1 MAARKKKTAAA
12 SPIDKARAQAARAQS
27 RIRDAFESAADS
39 MQERVGSARDQAQ
52 ETWDNL
58 EALFQSRVHKALQQI
73 GVPTGAEIEALTRRV
88 AELSE
93 AVTAL
98 QRRLPKPPRRAARA
112 APKRRARA

>member
-1 MAARKKKTAAA
+1 MAARKKKTADA
-12 SPIDKARAQAARAQS
+12 SPVGMARASAAKAQA

-39 MQERVGSARDQAQ
+39 MQERVGSAREQAQ

-73 GVPTGAEIEALTRRV
+73 GVPTAAEIESLTRRV
-88 AELSE
+88 AELSA

-98 QRRLPKPPRRAARA
+98 ERRLPKPPRGAAMA
-112 APKRRARA
+112 AAKRRRRR

>member
-1 MAARKKKTAAA
+1 MAAHRMKTVAA
-12 SPIDKARAQAARAQS
+12 SPIGKARANAARAQQ

-58 EALFQSRVHKALQQI
+58 EALFQKRVHKALQQI
-73 GVPTGAEIEALTRRV
+73 GVPTSAEIDLLTRRV
-88 AELSE
+88 AELSA

-98 QRRLPKPPRRAARA
+98 ERRLPKPPRAAVRSA
-112 APKRRARA
+112 TRRRRRA